1 MLYKVCCA
9 RHNWMIWNQSSIY
22 HFAVHIN
29 ASLLPQEIDATQPL
43 FVLSLCAALPVHPVV
58 DIKAQVLL
66 SRVPPLLSEVDHRLS
81 GLIHIQ
87 KQIIHFSK
95 LTFYSSCPSPLHL
108 SAADLSIS
116 VCAMTPSST
125 ESGMKT
131 AQSPLSS
138 RKDSGRP
145 HSDRPPSSLR
155 YYSPLVRHSAT
166 HDLLDV
172 LLTYPHQCPF
182 WHTDVVIHCT
192 ITFISLVKALFS
204 FSVISSLF
212 CVVFSSLNF

>member
-22 HFAVHIN
+22 HFAVHIK

-58 DIKAQVLL
+58 DIKAQVVL
-66 SRVPPLLSEVDHRLS
+66 SRVPPLLSEVDHHLS

-95 LTFYSSCPSPLHL
+95 LTLYSSCPSPLHL

-125 ESGMKT
+125 ESRMKA

-138 RKDSGRP
+138 RTAHQTDHLLVSDTTAHLSGIQQP
-145 HSDRPPSSLR
+145 MAYWMCYWHILISVHSGTLM
-155 YYSPLVRHSAT
+155 
-166 HDLLDV
+166 
-172 LLTYPHQCPF
+172 
-182 WHTDVVIHCT
+182 W
-192 ITFISLVKALFS
+192 
-204 FSVISSLF
+204 
-212 CVVFSSLNF
+212 

>member
-22 HFAVHIN
+22 HFAVHIK

-58 DIKAQVLL
+58 DIKAQVVL
-66 SRVPPLLSEVDHRLS
+66 SRVPPLLSEVDHHLS

-95 LTFYSSCPSPLHL
+95 LTLYSSCPSPLHL

-125 ESGMKT
+125 ESRMKA

-138 RKDSGRP
+138 RT
-145 HSDRPPSSLR
+145 
-155 YYSPLVRHSAT
+155 A
-166 HDLLDV
+166 
-172 LLTYPHQCPF
+172 HQ
-182 WHTDVVIHCT
+182 TDPWPIGCVT
-192 ITFISLVKALFS
+192 D
-204 FSVISSLF
+204 ISSSVSILAHW
-212 CVVFSSLNF
+212 CGNSLYYNLHFSSESIVFIQRYQLSILCCIFFS

>member
-66 SRVPPLLSEVDHRLS
+66 LRVPPLLSEVDHRLS

-138 RKDSGRP
+138 RTAHQTDHLPVSDTTAHLSGIQQP
-145 HSDRPPSSLR
+145 MT
-155 YYSPLVRHSAT
+155 YWMC
-166 HDLLDV
+166 

-212 CVVFSSLNF
+212 CVAFSSLNF